1 MINMFIHF
9 LCLYP
14 LRLAILL
21 NFNISKVAYSCSGSE
36 NKGIQIR
43 DVPSSEASNF
53 LLLFMSGTSVAR
65 YSDLCNLSLYR

>member
-1 MINMFIHF
+1 MFIHF

-21 NFNISKVAYSCSGSE
+21 NFNISKVA

-43 DVPSSEASNF
+43 DVSSSETWNVR
-53 LLLFMSGTSVAR
+53 LLFMSGTSVAR
-65 YSDLCNLSLYR
+65 YFLYNLSLYR